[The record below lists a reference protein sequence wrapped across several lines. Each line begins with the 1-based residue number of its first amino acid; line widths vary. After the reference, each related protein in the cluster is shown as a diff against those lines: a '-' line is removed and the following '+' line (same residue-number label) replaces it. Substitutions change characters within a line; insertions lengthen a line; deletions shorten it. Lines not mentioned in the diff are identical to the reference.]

1 VNQERR
7 RNMNGALL
15 GLSVVAAI
23 GVVLWAVLFI
33 GGKLIETSLARRRAF
48 VLGGRHMPSRILR
61 DLEPIEDLV
70 VDFVGHSPDL
80 ARVLAILTATKEP
93 KSFAR
98 IVHEIRIG
106 RAGPSEMRIA
116 ANSVATALSILFV
129 SGLIRLTRS
138 GFVAT
143 DVGCEVHQRIGGAL
157 RLTEQLLQNRGVDR
171 RLGSNGGEVAEPQT
185 ATRAEVMS
193 QIHDHQSTPVEE
205 TNHLKNR
212 NIIIT
217 AADHA
222 ELDNVITFTG
232 KVSERARAEL
242 HALEGELRRAEIVT
256 PEAIPSDVITM
267 NSRAELV
274 DLETNEVMQF
284 TLVLP
289 RDAKI
294 DEGKISVLAPLGT
307 AMLGY
312 RVGDEFKWHVPYGVR
327 RLKVTNVYFQ
337 PEAELKQAA

>member
-1 VNQERR
+1 
-7 RNMNGALL
+7 
-15 GLSVVAAI
+15 
-23 GVVLWAVLFI
+23 
-33 GGKLIETSLARRRAF
+33 
-48 VLGGRHMPSRILR
+48 MPSRILR
-61 DLEPIEDLV
+61 DLEPIEDVV
-70 VDFVGHSPDL
+70 VDFVGHTPDL
-80 ARVLAILTATKEP
+80 AGVLAILTATNQP

-106 RAGPSEMRIA
+106 CARFTEIRVA

-143 DVGCEVHQRIGGAL
+143 DVGCEVHRRIGGAP
-157 RLTEQLLQNRGVDR
+157 RSTEQLLQNRVVERILDINREGA
-171 RLGSNGGEVAEPQT
+171 AEPRI
-185 ATRAEVMS
+185 AIRAEAMS
-193 QIHDHQSTPVEE
+193 QIHDPQNTPVEE
-205 TNHLKNR
+205 TNMKNR

-222 ELDNVITFTG
+222 ELEKVITFTG
-232 KVSERARAEL
+232 KVSERARSEL
-242 HALEGELRRAEIVT
+242 YALEGELRRAEIVT

-312 RVGDEFKWHVPYGVR
+312 RVGDEFEWHVPYGVR
-327 RLKVTNVYFQ
+327 RLKVTTVYFQ
-337 PEAELKQAA
+337 PEAQLKEAA

>member
-1 VNQERR
+1 
-7 RNMNGALL
+7 
-15 GLSVVAAI
+15 
-23 GVVLWAVLFI
+23 
-33 GGKLIETSLARRRAF
+33 
-48 VLGGRHMPSRILR
+48 LGGRHMPSRILR
-61 DLEPIEDLV
+61 DLEPIEDVV
-70 VDFVGHSPDL
+70 VDFVGHTPDF
-80 ARVLAILTATKEP
+80 AGVLAVLTATKEP

-106 RAGPSEMRIA
+106 RARPTEIRIA

-143 DVGCEVHQRIGGAL
+143 DVGCEVHRRIEGAP
-157 RLTEQLLQNRGVDR
+157 RSTEQLLQNRVVDR
-171 RLGSNGGEVAEPQT
+171 RLGSNGQEAAEPRT
-185 ATRAEVMS
+185 STRAETMS
-193 QIHDHQSTPVEE
+193 QIHDRQSTTDEE
-205 TNHLKNR
+205 TNLKNR

-256 PEAIPSDVITM
+256 PEAISSDVITM

-312 RVGDEFKWHVPYGVR
+312 RVGDEFEWHVPYGVR

-337 PEAELKQAA
+337 PQAQLKEAA

>member
-1 VNQERR
+1 
-7 RNMNGALL
+7 MNGALL
-15 GLSVVAAI
+15 GLTVVAAI
-23 GVVLWAVLFI
+23 GIVLWAFLFI

-48 VLGGRHMPSRILR
+48 ALGGRHMPSRILR
-61 DLEPIEDLV
+61 DLEPIEDVV
-70 VDFVGHSPDL
+70 VDFVEHSPDL
-80 ARVLAILTATKEP
+80 AGVLAVLTATNQP

-106 RAGPSEMRIA
+106 CARPTEIRIA
-116 ANSVATALSILFV
+116 ANSVATALSILFAA
-129 SGLIRLTRS
+129 GLIRLTRN

-143 DVGCEVHQRIGGAL
+143 DVGCEVHRRIGGAP
-157 RLTEQLLQNRGVDR
+157 RSTEQLLQNRAIDR
-171 RLGSNGGEVAEPQT
+171 RLGSNGQEAAEPRT
-185 ATRAEVMS
+185 ATRAEAMS
-193 QIHDHQSTPVEE
+193 QIHDYQTTPVEE
-205 TNHLKNR
+205 TNHMKNR

-312 RVGDEFKWHVPYGVR
+312 RVGDEFEWHVPYGVR

>member
-1 VNQERR
+1 
-7 RNMNGALL
+7 MNGALL
-15 GLSVVAAI
+15 GLTVVAAVGI
-23 GVVLWAVLFI
+23 VLWAVLFI
-33 GGKLIETSLARRRAF
+33 GGKLIETGLARRRAF
-48 VLGGRHMPSRILR
+48 ALGGRHMPSRILR
-61 DLEPIEDLV
+61 DLEPIEDVV
-70 VDFVGHSPDL
+70 VDFVGHSPDFVG
-80 ARVLAILTATKEP
+80 VLAVLTATNQP

-106 RAGPSEMRIA
+106 CARPIEIRIA
-116 ANSVATALSILFV
+116 ANSVATALSILFG
-129 SGLIRLTRS
+129 SGLIRLTRG

-143 DVGCEVHQRIGGAL
+143 DVGCEVRRRIGGAP
-157 RLTEQLLQNRGVDR
+157 RSTEQLLQNRVVDR
-171 RLGSNGGEVAEPQT
+171 RLRTNGQGIAEPRT
-185 ATRAEVMS
+185 AMRAEAMS
-193 QIHDHQSTPVEE
+193 QIHDRQSTPVEE
-205 TNHLKNR
+205 TNLKNR

-256 PEAIPSDVITM
+256 PEAISSDVITM

-312 RVGDEFKWHVPYGVR
+312 CVGDEFEWHVPYGVR

-337 PEAELKQAA
+337 PEAELKRAA

>member
-1 VNQERR
+1 
-7 RNMNGALL
+7 MNGALL

-23 GVVLWAVLFI
+23 GIILWAFLVI
-33 GGKLIETSLARRRAF
+33 GGKLIETSVAHRRAF
-48 VLGGRHMPSRILR
+48 ALGGRHMPSWILR
-61 DLEPIEDLV
+61 NLEPTEDVV

-80 ARVLAILTATKEP
+80 AGVLSVLTATNQP

-98 IVHEIRIG
+98 IVHEIRIACA
-106 RAGPSEMRIA
+106 RPIEIRVA
-116 ANSVATALSILFV
+116 ANSVATALSILFAA
-129 SGLIRLTRS
+129 GLIRLTRN

-143 DVGCEVHQRIGGAL
+143 DMGCEVRRRIGAAP
-157 RLTEQLLQNRGVDR
+157 RSTEQLLQNGVVGR
-171 RLGSNGGEVAEPQT
+171 RLGSNGAEPRS
-185 ATRAEVMS
+185 ATRAEAMR
-193 QIHDHQSTPVEE
+193 QIHDRQTTQVEE
-205 TNHLKNR
+205 TNMKNR

-232 KVSERARAEL
+232 KVSERARGEL

-312 RVGDEFKWHVPYGVR
+312 RVGDEFEWHVPYGVR

-337 PEAELKQAA
+337 PEAELKKAA

>member
-1 VNQERR
+1 
-7 RNMNGALL
+7 MNGTVLALF
-15 GLSVVAAI
+15 VVAAI
-23 GVVLWAVLFI
+23 YVFLWAVLFI

-48 VLGGRHMPSRILR
+48 ALGGRHMPSPILR
-61 DLEPIEDLV
+61 DVEPIEDVV
-70 VDFVGHSPDL
+70 VDFAGHTPDL
-80 ARVLAILTATKEP
+80 AGVLAVLTVTNQP

-106 RAGPSEMRIA
+106 CARPTEIRIA

-143 DVGCEVHQRIGGAL
+143 DVGCEVHRRIGGAP
-157 RLTEQLLQNRGVDR
+157 RSTEQFLQNRVVDR
-171 RLGSNGGEVAEPQT
+171 RLGSNGHGIAEPRT
-185 ATRAEVMS
+185 ATRAEAMS
-193 QIHDHQSTPVEE
+193 QIHDRQSTPVEE

-242 HALEGELRRAEIVT
+242 HALESELRRAEIVT
-256 PEAIPSDVITM
+256 PKAIPSDVITM
-267 NSRAELV
+267 NSRAEFV
-274 DLETNEVMQF
+274 DLENNEVM
-284 TLVLP
+284 
-289 RDAKI
+289 
-294 DEGKISVLAPLGT
+294 
-307 AMLGY
+307 
-312 RVGDEFKWHVPYGVR
+312 
-327 RLKVTNVYFQ
+327 
-337 PEAELKQAA
+337 

>member
-1 VNQERR
+1 
-7 RNMNGALL
+7 MNGTVLALF
-15 GLSVVAAI
+15 VVAAI
-23 GVVLWAVLFI
+23 YVFLWAVLFI

-48 VLGGRHMPSRILR
+48 ALGGRHMPSRILR
-61 DLEPIEDLV
+61 DLEPIEDVV
-70 VDFVGHSPDL
+70 VDFVGHTPDL
-80 ARVLAILTATKEP
+80 AGVLAVLTATNQP

-106 RAGPSEMRIA
+106 CARPTEIRIA

-143 DVGCEVHQRIGGAL
+143 DVGCEVHRRIGGAP
-157 RLTEQLLQNRGVDR
+157 RSTEQLLQNRVVDR
-171 RLGSNGGEVAEPQT
+171 RLRTNGQGIAEPRT
-185 ATRAEVMS
+185 AMRAEAMS
-193 QIHDHQSTPVEE
+193 QIHDRQSTPVEE
-205 TNHLKNR
+205 TNLKNR

-256 PEAIPSDVITM
+256 PEAISSDVITM

-312 RVGDEFKWHVPYGVR
+312 RVGDEFEWHVPYGVR
-327 RLKVTNVYFQ
+327 RLKVTNVHFQ

>member
-1 VNQERR
+1 
-7 RNMNGALL
+7 
-15 GLSVVAAI
+15 
-23 GVVLWAVLFI
+23 
-33 GGKLIETSLARRRAF
+33 
-48 VLGGRHMPSRILR
+48 MPSWILR
-61 DLEPIEDLV
+61 NLEPTEDVV

-80 ARVLAILTATKEP
+80 AGVLAVLTVTNQP

-98 IVHEIRIG
+98 IVHEIRIACA
-106 RAGPSEMRIA
+106 RPIEIRVA
-116 ANSVATALSILFV
+116 ANSVATALSILFAA
-129 SGLIRLTRS
+129 GLIRLTRN

-143 DVGCEVHQRIGGAL
+143 DMGCEVRRRIGAAP
-157 RLTEQLLQNRGVDR
+157 RSTEQLLQNGVVDR
-171 RLGSNGGEVAEPQT
+171 RLGSNGQEAAEPRI
-185 ATRAEVMS
+185 ATRAEGMS
-193 QIHDHQSTPVEE
+193 QIHDRQSTPVEE
-205 TNHLKNR
+205 NNHMKNR

-232 KVSERARAEL
+232 KVSERARGEL

-267 NSRAELV
+267 NSRAELL

-312 RVGDEFKWHVPYGVR
+312 RVGDEFEWHVPYGVR

-337 PEAELKQAA
+337 PEAELKKAA

>member
-1 VNQERR
+1 
-7 RNMNGALL
+7 MNGALL
-15 GLSVVAAI
+15 GLTVVAAI
-23 GVVLWAVLFI
+23 GVVLWALLFI
-33 GGKLIETSLARRRAF
+33 GGKLIDTNLARRKAF
-48 VLGGRHMPSRILR
+48 ALGGRHMPSRILG
-61 DLEPIEDLV
+61 DLEPVEDVV
-70 VDFVGHSPDL
+70 VDFVRHSPDL
-80 ARVLAILTATKEP
+80 AGVLAVLTTTNQP

-106 RAGPSEMRIA
+106 CARPTEILIAG
-116 ANSVATALSILFV
+116 NSAATALSILFV

-138 GFVAT
+138 GFVGT
-143 DVGCEVHQRIGGAL
+143 DVGCEVHRRIEGAP
-157 RLTEQLLQNRGVDR
+157 RSTEQLLQNRVVDR
-171 RLGSNGGEVAEPQT
+171 RLGINGQGAAEPRT
-185 ATRAEVMS
+185 GTRTEALCE
-193 QIHDHQSTPVEE
+193 IHSRQSAPVEE
-205 TNHLKNR
+205 TNHMKNR

-222 ELDNVITFTG
+222 ELEKVITFTG

-312 RVGDEFKWHVPYGVR
+312 RVGDEFEWQVPYGVR

-337 PEAELKQAA
+337 PEAELKKAA

>member
-1 VNQERR
+1 
-7 RNMNGALL
+7 MNGTVLALF
-15 GLSVVAAI
+15 VVAAI
-23 GVVLWAVLFI
+23 YVFLWAVLFI

-48 VLGGRHMPSRILR
+48 ALGGRHMPSRILR
-61 DLEPIEDLV
+61 DLEPIEDVV
-70 VDFVGHSPDL
+70 VDFVGHTPDL
-80 ARVLAILTATKEP
+80 AGVLAVLTATNQP

-106 RAGPSEMRIA
+106 RERPIEIRIA
-116 ANSVATALSILFV
+116 ANSVATALSILFL

-143 DVGCEVHQRIGGAL
+143 DVGCEVHRRIGGAP
-157 RLTEQLLQNRGVDR
+157 RSTEQLLQNRVVDR
-171 RLGSNGGEVAEPQT
+171 RLRTNGQGIAEPRT
-185 ATRAEVMS
+185 AMRAEAMS
-193 QIHDHQSTPVEE
+193 QIHDRQSTPVEE
-205 TNHLKNR
+205 TNLKNR

-256 PEAIPSDVITM
+256 PEAISSDVITM

-312 RVGDEFKWHVPYGVR
+312 RVGDEFEWHVPYGVR
-327 RLKVTNVYFQ
+327 RLKVTNVHFQ

>member
-1 VNQERR
+1 
-7 RNMNGALL
+7 
-15 GLSVVAAI
+15 
-23 GVVLWAVLFI
+23 
-33 GGKLIETSLARRRAF
+33 
-48 VLGGRHMPSRILR
+48 
-61 DLEPIEDLV
+61 
-70 VDFVGHSPDL
+70 
-80 ARVLAILTATKEP
+80 
-93 KSFAR
+93 
-98 IVHEIRIG
+98 VHEIRIG
-106 RAGPSEMRIA
+106 CARPIEIRIA
-116 ANSVATALSILFV
+116 ANSVATALSILFAA
-129 SGLIRLTRS
+129 GLIRLTRS

-143 DVGCEVHQRIGGAL
+143 DVGCAVHRRIGGAP
-157 RLTEQLLQNRGVDR
+157 RSTEQLLQNRAIDR
-171 RLGSNGGEVAEPQT
+171 RLGSNGHEAAEPLT
-185 ATRAEVMS
+185 ATRAEARS
-193 QIHDHQSTPVEE
+193 QIHDRQTTPVEE
-205 TNHLKNR
+205 TNHMKNR
-212 NIIIT
+212 NIMIT

-312 RVGDEFKWHVPYGVR
+312 RVGDEFEWHVPYGLR

>member
-1 VNQERR
+1 
-7 RNMNGALL
+7 
-15 GLSVVAAI
+15 
-23 GVVLWAVLFI
+23 
-33 GGKLIETSLARRRAF
+33 
-48 VLGGRHMPSRILR
+48 MPSRILR
-61 DLEPIEDLV
+61 DLEPIEDVV
-70 VDFVGHSPDL
+70 VDFVEHSPDL
-80 ARVLAILTATKEP
+80 ASVLAVLSATNQP

-106 RAGPSEMRIA
+106 CARSTEIQTA
-116 ANSVATALSILFV
+116 ANSVATALAILFV

-138 GFVAT
+138 GFLAT
-143 DVGCEVHQRIGGAL
+143 EVGCEVHRRIEGSQCS
-157 RLTEQLLQNRGVDR
+157 TEQLLPNRVIDR
-171 RLGSNGGEVAEPQT
+171 RVGINGQGTAEPRT
-185 ATRAEVMS
+185 AMRVQAVS
-193 QIHDHQSTPVEE
+193 QIHDRKRTQVEE
-205 TNHLKNR
+205 TNHMKNR

-217 AADHA
+217 AADHT
-222 ELDNVITFTG
+222 ELENVITFTG
-232 KVSERARAEL
+232 KISERARAEL
-242 HALEGELRRAEIVT
+242 YALEGELRRAEIVT

-294 DEGKISVLAPLGT
+294 EEEKISVLAPLGA

-312 RVGDEFKWHVPYGVR
+312 RVGDEFEWHVPYGVR

>member
-1 VNQERR
+1 
-7 RNMNGALL
+7 MNGALL

-23 GVVLWAVLFI
+23 GIILWAFLVI
-33 GGKLIETSLARRRAF
+33 GGKLIETSVAHRRAF
-48 VLGGRHMPSRILR
+48 ALGGRHMPSWILR
-61 DLEPIEDLV
+61 NLEPTEDVV

-80 ARVLAILTATKEP
+80 AGVLAVLTVTNQP

-98 IVHEIRIG
+98 IVHEIRIACA
-106 RAGPSEMRIA
+106 RPIEIRVA
-116 ANSVATALSILFV
+116 ANSVATALSILFAA
-129 SGLIRLTRS
+129 GLIRLTRN

-143 DVGCEVHQRIGGAL
+143 DMGCEVRRRIGAAP
-157 RLTEQLLQNRGVDR
+157 RSTEQLLQNGVVGR
-171 RLGSNGGEVAEPQT
+171 RLGSNGAEPRS
-185 ATRAEVMS
+185 ATRAEAMR
-193 QIHDHQSTPVEE
+193 QIHDRQTTQVEE
-205 TNHLKNR
+205 TNMKNR

-232 KVSERARAEL
+232 KVSERARGEL

-267 NSRAELV
+267 NSRAELL

-312 RVGDEFKWHVPYGVR
+312 RVGDEFEWPVPYGVR

-337 PEAELKQAA
+337 PEAELKKAA

>member
-1 VNQERR
+1 
-7 RNMNGALL
+7 MNGTVLALF
-15 GLSVVAAI
+15 VVAAI
-23 GVVLWAVLFI
+23 YVFLWAVLFI
-33 GGKLIETSLARRRAF
+33 GGKLIDTSLASRRAF
-48 VLGGRHMPSRILR
+48 ALGGRHMPSRILR

-80 ARVLAILTATKEP
+80 AGVLGVLTATNQP

-106 RAGPSEMRIA
+106 CARPTEIRIA

-143 DVGCEVHQRIGGAL
+143 DVGCEVHRRIGGAP
-157 RLTEQLLQNRGVDR
+157 RSTEQLLQNRVVDR
-171 RLGSNGGEVAEPQT
+171 RLRTNGQGIAEPRT
-185 ATRAEVMS
+185 AMRAEAMS
-193 QIHDHQSTPVEE
+193 QIHDRQSTPVEE
-205 TNHLKNR
+205 TNLKNR

-256 PEAIPSDVITM
+256 PEAISSDVITM

-312 RVGDEFKWHVPYGVR
+312 RVGDEFEWHVPYGVR

>member
-1 VNQERR
+1 VNQERTK
-7 RNMNGALL
+7 NMNGALL
-15 GLSVVAAI
+15 GLTVVAAI
-23 GVVLWAVLFI
+23 GIFLWAFLLI

-48 VLGGRHMPSRILR
+48 ALGGRHMPSRTLR
-61 DLEPIEDLV
+61 DLEPIEDVV
-70 VDFVGHSPDL
+70 VDFVGHTPDF
-80 ARVLAILTATKEP
+80 AGVLAVLTATKEP

-106 RAGPSEMRIA
+106 RARPTEIRIA

-143 DVGCEVHQRIGGAL
+143 DVGCEVHQRIGGAP
-157 RLTEQLLQNRGVDR
+157 RSTEQLLQNRVVDR
-171 RLGSNGGEVAEPQT
+171 RLGSNGQEAAEPQT
-185 ATRAEVMS
+185 ATRAEAMS

-217 AADHA
+217 AADHT

-274 DLETNEVMQF
+274 DLESNEVMQF

-312 RVGDEFKWHVPYGVR
+312 RVGDEFEWHVPYGVR
-327 RLKVTNVYFQ
+327 RLKVTNVHFQ

>member
-1 VNQERR
+1 
-7 RNMNGALL
+7 
-15 GLSVVAAI
+15 
-23 GVVLWAVLFI
+23 
-33 GGKLIETSLARRRAF
+33 
-48 VLGGRHMPSRILR
+48 MPSRILR
-61 DLEPIEDLV
+61 DLEPIEDVV
-70 VDFVGHSPDL
+70 VDFVGHSADL
-80 ARVLAILTATKEP
+80 ARVLAVLMATNQP
-93 KSFAR
+93 KSLAR

-106 RAGPSEMRIA
+106 CARPIEIRIA
-116 ANSVATALSILFV
+116 ANSVATALSILFAA
-129 SGLIRLTRS
+129 GLIRLTRN

-143 DVGCEVHQRIGGAL
+143 EGGCEVHRRIGGAP
-157 RLTEQLLQNRGVDR
+157 RSTEQLLQNGVIDR
-171 RLGSNGGEVAEPQT
+171 RLGSNVHGAAEPRT
-185 ATRAEVMS
+185 TTRAEATS
-193 QIHDHQSTPVEE
+193 QIHDRENTPVED
-205 TNHLKNR
+205 TNRMKNR

-312 RVGDEFKWHVPYGVR
+312 RVGDEFEWHVPYGVK

-337 PEAELKQAA
+337 PEAELKRAA